1 MADNEQPK
9 NVEGNNLDIQKNRLI
24 KTGIS
29 KPNPSDNQTVVKK
42 YVDHKDEETRTQ
54 VALIMDAQLNS
65 ASKEIKEVKENVK
78 KFKEDFLK
86 VADDQFAKSAQY
98 TEKNVANQTETI
110 TLNVKSE
117 INTVI
122 DQFEQTLEEKLVFSQ
137 EAIQEGAI
145 VESKAYVD
153 AKSNELI
160 GEVAKSKDELKA
172 DYLERFAKLAQLVNL
187 MKGSLD
193 EVSPELKEVAAKIA
207 EQTKYLYEHK
217 DMIMQMQIDLGQ
229 QESLIELL
237 FDDKAYK
244 VEYNPTKSKL
254 NVYNGKK
261 VERFD
266 LNTDY
271 SALEL
276 ALEGLRLPQK
286 ITGAILKYQVIDK
299 SKNAPVGGK
308 DAIDLLGTITFDNV
322 NYETLIKV
330 TEPKLR
336 EKLEQAN
343 IPTKGVY
350 LKLNE
355 LIVYD
360 SSALNPKAA
369 EMVYTIIHRSGK
381 Q

>member
-330 TEPKLR
+330 VEPKLR

>member
-266 LNTDY
+266 FNTDY

-286 ITGAILKYQVIDK
+286 ITGAILKYQIMDK
-299 SKNAPVGGK
+299 SKNVPVGGK

>member
-9 NVEGNNLDIQKNRLI
+9 NVEGNSLDIQKNRLI

-330 TEPKLR
+330 VEPKLR

>member
-9 NVEGNNLDIQKNRLI
+9 NVEGNSLDIQKNRLI

-237 FDDKAYK
+237 FGDKAYK
-244 VEYNPTKSKL
+244 IEYNPTKSKL

-266 LNTDY
+266 FNTDY

-286 ITGAILKYQVIDK
+286 ITGAILKYQIMDK